1 MPVILPVCSAVP
13 EVRSEIVQEAID
25 SYERKLCLNHEAD
38 TGSRGLSGGEAAS
51 SFCNTRGLA

>member
-1 MPVILPVCSAVP
+1 MPVCSAVP